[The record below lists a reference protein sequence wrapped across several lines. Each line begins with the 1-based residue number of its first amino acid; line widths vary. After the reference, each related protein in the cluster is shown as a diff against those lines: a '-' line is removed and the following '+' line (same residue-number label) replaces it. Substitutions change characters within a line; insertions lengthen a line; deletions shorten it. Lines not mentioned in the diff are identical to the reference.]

1 MNIILDAKTLN
12 NSVSSLEPTIGMNSA
27 VQTAENI
34 YFEIKKDVLIL
45 RTTNLSIF
53 AEVEIKIIKIE
64 GEEEKSFLV
73 KGLDFTK
80 LSKTFVQDVV
90 NIEVLEKTIVIK
102 ANKSKTELPIMASD
116 DFPLFSLDVKNK
128 DKEIKIKKEDFLS
141 LVNKTKFAVSTDE
154 GRGIIVGEKFEIK
167 EGKIKGIGIDGYR
180 IAIDEREVE
189 GTAEDEFV
197 IQGEELTKIQ
207 KVLSTFNN
215 DEQVKICSDENGVKF
230 TVNNLSLKTK
240 TLEGKYINYES
251 IIPTA
256 FKTNVEFD
264 AEELTK
270 GLKNI
275 LVIWPSDQLIRL
287 EFKKEKGKLISNTE
301 GSSKSNELE
310 FDVINNGEEISIS
323 FNSTYLNQIFEAIKE
338 GKINFGINE
347 KNAPVLITG
356 KGDNK
361 YQYVILPV
369 ES

>member
-1 MNIILDAKTLN
+1 MNIVLDAKTLN

-34 YFEIKKDVLIL
+34 FFQIKKDVLIL

-53 AEVEIKIIKIE
+53 AEVELKIIKMD

-90 NIEVLEKTIVIK
+90 NIEILEKTIVIK
-102 ANKSKTELPIMASD
+102 ANKSKTELPIVPSEE
-116 DFPLFSLDVKNK
+116 FPLFNLEVKNK
-128 DKEIKIKKEDFLS
+128 EKEIKIKKELFLE
-141 LVNKTKFAVSTDE
+141 LIAKTKFAVSTDD

-167 EGKIKGIGIDGYR
+167 NGTIRGVGIDGYR
-180 IAIDEREVE
+180 IAIDEKDVE

-207 KVLSTFNN
+207 KVLSVFNN
-215 DEQVKICSDENGVKF
+215 DDEIAICSDENGVKF
-230 TVNNLSLKTK
+230 SINNLSLKTK

-256 FKTNVEFD
+256 FKTNIEFD
-264 AEELTK
+264 AEELSK

-275 LVIWPSDQLIRL
+275 LVIWPSDQLIKL
-287 EFKKEKGKLISNTE
+287 EFKKNKGKLISNTE

-310 FDVINNGEEISIS
+310 FDVVNEGEEISIS

-338 GKINFGINE
+338 GKVNFGINE
-347 KNAPVLITG
+347 KNSPVLITG
-356 KGDNK
+356 KGK
-361 YQYVILPV
+361 SKFQYVILPV